1 MPRILHPEP
10 APLNL
15 KRFQPRRDPDSP
27 LTVAECRQLSHAT
40 FPLLERHLSLPRPDL
55 AAYSSQDRLAI
66 PLLSDLRR
74 SSPEAAEREAHL
86 LHLLRPSG
94 KARHLPSADTALAAL
109 HALPTER
116 LHQRLQALHAA
127 QIAQAVTEGAVPSVE
142 PLILAGDC
150 HDILTYHK
158 KPRRAVGHPR
168 PSQALPKAVGTNPE
182 RGTTLA
188 FRYLTLQTTRGPPLT
203 VAVTPFLPLE
213 NHATKL
219 RAALDLSEERLGRKV
234 DLLLYDAAAYS
245 NEMILRLKDR
255 VPAFVVRAPQNQRV
269 ARLLTQHQGLLCFV
283 VQDFAV
289 RLVHD
294 RCDAKKATAT
304 LVAVSRDLLDEEQ
317 IETPHTEKRV
327 KWFTFLTTLARKP
340 NESERGFTLRVARL
354 YKERW
359 DVETG
364 SRGHEELRGFTH
376 ALHYDVR
383 MLQYFLAVVLSNVWA
398 LQRWR
403 SGEAWT
409 KKGLAEFL
417 AYTLLLGLPG
427 ERGIDGDEVQV
438 SSRAVHPT
446 VALGRGHQE
455 T

>member
-1 MPRILHPEP
+1 MPGILLQP
-10 APLNL
+10 ARASTT
-15 KRFQPRRDPDSP
+15 RFHPRRDPDSP
-27 LTVAECRQLSHAT
+27 LTLAECRQLSHAT
-40 FPLLERHLSLPRPDL
+40 FPLLESHLALPRPDG
-55 AAYSSQDRLAI
+55 AIYSSQDCLAI

-74 SSPEAAEREAHL
+74 SSPEAAAREAHL

-94 KARHLPSADTALAAL
+94 KARHLPSADTALTAV
-109 HALPTER
+109 HALPAEK
-116 LHQRLQALHAA
+116 LHYNLQALHAA
-127 QIAQAVTEGAVPSVE
+127 QIAQAVTEGAVPSEE

-150 HDILTYHK
+150 HDVLTYHK
-158 KPRRAVGHPR
+158 KPRKAVGHPR
-168 PSQALPKAVGTNPE
+168 PSRALNKAVGTNPD
-182 RGTTLA
+182 RGTSLA

-213 NHATKL
+213 SLAPKL
-219 RAALDLSEERLGRKV
+219 RAAIDLGEERLGRKA
-234 DLLLYDAAAYS
+234 DLLLYDAGAYS
-245 NEMILRLKDR
+245 TEVILMLKDR
-255 VPAFVVRAPQNQRV
+255 VPAFIVRAPQNQRV
-269 ARLLTQHQGLLCFV
+269 ARLLSQRQGLLCFAV
-283 VQDFAV
+283 PDFAV

-294 RCDAKKATAT
+294 RCDTPKATAT
-304 LVAVSRDLLDEEQ
+304 LVAVSRDLLDEER

-327 KWFTFLTTLARKP
+327 KWFTFLTTLVRQP
-340 NESERGFTLRVARL
+340 NESEREFALRVARL

-364 SRGHEELRGFTH
+364 YRGHEELRGFTH

-383 MLQYFLAVVLSNVWA
+383 MLQYFLAVILSNVWA

-409 KKGLAEFL
+409 KKGLADFL
-417 AYTLLLGLPG
+417 SYVLLLGLPG
-427 ERGIDGDEVQV
+427 ERGVDGDEVQV
-438 SSRAVHPT
+438 PSGAIHPT